1 MGDLELLSQR
11 EAAWVLD
18 AHHDLSRP
26 RVTRLLATGIVGAPI
41 RAGGALLYNESRVRR
56 LAVRPLLSRRDVEA
70 RGLRRVIVLRR
81 AVDLL
86 ADRATQE
93 AQLTDG
99 WNLNFLDCLGMKWKI
114 EAAGPIP
121 VVASV
126 SGFVILGAELT
137 GFTRSSMAPGKRVR
151 LVVREPGSWFDPLRE
166 TRLDL
171 VPGSTFSFWDAAQ
184 PDAVPPNPIQLP
196 SSSR

>member
-1 MGDLELLSQR
+1 MRETELISQR

-18 AHHDLSRP
+18 VHHELSRP
-26 RVTRLLATGIVGAPI
+26 RVTRLLATGVVGAPV
-41 RAGGALLYNESRVRR
+41 RAGGALLYDGDAVRR
-56 LAVRPLLSRRDVEA
+56 LAARPRRTRADLA
-70 RGLRRVIVLRR
+70 TGGLRRVIVLRR

-99 WNLNFLDCLGMKWKI
+99 WNLNYLDCLGMTWKI
-114 EAAGPIP
+114 EADGPIP
-121 VVASV
+121 VVVTV
-126 SGFVILGAELT
+126 SGFVILGAELA

-151 LVVREPGSWFDPLRE
+151 LVVREPGSWFEPLRE
-166 TRLDL
+166 TRLD
-171 VPGSTFSFWDAAQ
+171 VIPGATFSFWDAGQ